1 MFMIA
6 SNHQGDADFLFVPE
20 HGARDEAAVLAL
32 TKAQKLA
39 ASRLAI
45 AQGVLEQAH
54 QLEVQLSNE
63 RDAISGH
70 LAAADAARTGER
82 EATERI
88 QRAREQI
95 ESLAALRAEEVRR
108 HDELRHVE
116 ELARAEVVAAEERVI
131 VARQA
136 LDVAAG
142 AYANDRPETASID
155 DREMQTRSELESA
168 LQSLDEYK
176 RARVEANAAVEEI
189 CARLEL
195 LSGSSGLSAEA
206 VIRVVERRTA
216 DMLRHEAKYGTT

>member
-1 MFMIA
+1 MIA

-20 HGARDEAAVLAL
+20 NGARNEEAVLAL

-63 RDAISGH
+63 RNAISGH
-70 LAAADAARTGER
+70 LAAADAAQAGER
-82 EATERI
+82 EASERI
-88 QRAREQI
+88 QRAHAQI
-95 ESLAALRAEEVRR
+95 ESLAALRAEEVRK
-108 HDELRHVE
+108 HDELRQAE
-116 ELARAEVVAAEERVI
+116 ELARAAVIAAEERLML
-131 VARQA
+131 ARQA
-136 LDVAAG
+136 LDAASG
-142 AYANDRPETASID
+142 AYANDQPATASID
-155 DREMQTRSELESA
+155 DRETQTRSELERA
-168 LQSLDEYK
+168 LASLDEFK
-176 RARVEANAAVEEI
+176 RARVEADAAVEEI

-195 LSGSSGLSAEA
+195 LSGSGGLSAEA

>member
-1 MFMIA
+1 MIA

-20 HGARDEAAVLAL
+20 HGARNEEAVLAL

-39 ASRLAI
+39 ASRLVI

-63 RDAISGH
+63 RNAISGY
-70 LAAADAARTGER
+70 LAAADAALAGER
-82 EATERI
+82 EAAERI

-95 ESLAALRAEEVRR
+95 ESLTALRADEMRKHE
-108 HDELRHVE
+108 ELRHAE
-116 ELARAEVVAAEERVI
+116 EIARAEVVAAEERLML
-131 VARQA
+131 ARQVRA
-136 LDVAAG
+136 AAADVFEKYQPAT
-142 AYANDRPETASID
+142 ANID
-155 DREMQTRSELESA
+155 DREAQTRSDLESA
-168 LQSLDEYK
+168 LKSLDEFR

-216 DMLRHEAKYGTT
+216 DMLRHEAKSGPT

>member
-1 MFMIA
+1 MIA
-6 SNHQGDADFLFVPE
+6 SNHQGDADFPFVPE
-20 HGARDEAAVLAL
+20 RAARNEEAVLAL

-63 RDAISGH
+63 RNAISGY
-70 LAAADAARTGER
+70 LAAADAAHAGER
-82 EATERI
+82 EASERV

-95 ESLAALRAEEVRR
+95 ESLAALRAEELRK
-108 HDELRHVE
+108 HEELRHAE
-116 ELARAEVVAAEERVI
+116 ELARADLVAAEERLVL
-131 VARQA
+131 ARQA
-136 LDVAAG
+136 LDAAAG
-142 AYANDRPETASID
+142 AYANDRATTVSID
-155 DREMQTRSELESA
+155 ERETETRSELESA
-168 LQSLDEYK
+168 VRSLDEFN
-176 RARVEANAAVEEI
+176 RARAEADAAVEEI

-195 LSGSSGLSAEA
+195 LSGGSLSAEA